1 MHNQDNG
8 ITDNASL
15 NQRDLPKIIDS
26 MLEGLQILSFDW
38 KYVYVNEAL
47 VSQSHYTRDQLIGSS
62 IFDLYPG
69 VQDTDVFSAL
79 KACMENRTSN
89 HIETEFEFPD
99 KKKSWFELSIQP
111 IAQGIL
117 ILSVDI
123 TNRKEAQEKF
133 AAKQRKYRTLFEQ
146 ASDGIFVSD
155 QSGRYLEVNQ
165 HACDM
170 LGYTKDELLAMT
182 VYDLLTDG
190 DPQPVRFDLLRDG
203 QSLLTARQLK
213 RKDGSFISAEIS
225 SKMLEDGKM
234 LGIVRDITGRR
245 QAEEQARVA
254 EQKFRKLTETAFDA
268 IILMNRLGNITFWNR
283 GAELIFG
290 YTQKDVLEKPLTVI
304 MPERLRALHENGLAR
319 YLATGQHHVMG
330 KVVEME
336 GQRKNGEIFP
346 IEISITSWQ
355 SNGENIFSGI
365 IRDITERTEARDKIQ
380 KLNENLEQK
389 VLERTAQLEE
399 TIHRLK
405 ESEEKF
411 EKAFYA
417 STASISI
424 SRLPD
429 SRFVDVNDTFVR
441 LTEYSREE
449 ILGKTSA
456 EIGMN
461 RDVERRQHLLDELR
475 ANGAVHDIEIAIRT
489 KSGKVLDML
498 SSSQIIILN
507 GQEFVLTIAYDITE
521 QKIIRQQLQTTNEEL
536 EAFTYSVSHDLRAPL
551 RLITGYSEML
561 LEDFGE
567 TMDERALK
575 NVKTIRRNVE
585 RMNVLIDALL
595 EFSKSGK
602 GGLQRSNVN
611 TVKMIENCLHT
622 VEPSY
627 SNKTEVIVNALPDV
641 YADPNLLNQA
651 WFNLI
656 SNAFKYSAKV
666 SHPRIEIGSVKRED
680 EIEFFI
686 RDNGAG
692 FNMQYA
698 DKLFN
703 VFQRLHSTAE
713 FEGTGIGLSLVKRIV
728 ERHGGQ
734 VWAMSA
740 PNEGAT
746 FFFTVPI
753 VSPTS

>member
-8 ITDNASL
+8 ITDNTSL
-15 NQRDLPKIIDS
+15 HQRDLPKIIDS

-47 VSQSHYTRDQLIGSS
+47 VSQSHYTREQLIGSS

-69 VQDTDVFSAL
+69 VRDTDVFSAL
-79 KACMENRTSN
+79 KACMENRISN

-133 AAKQRKYRTLFEQ
+133 AAKQRKYRILFEQ

-170 LGYTKDELLAMT
+170 LGYTKEELLAMT

-190 DPQPVRFDLLRDG
+190 DPQPVRFDLLLDG
-203 QSLLTARQLK
+203 QSLLTTRQLK
-213 RKDGSFISAEIS
+213 RKDGSFVSAEIS

-254 EQKFRKLTETAFDA
+254 EQKLRKLTETAFDA
-268 IILMNRLGNITFWNR
+268 IILMNQHGNITFWNR

-290 YTQKDVLEKPLTVI
+290 YTQNDVLKKPLTMI
-304 MPERLRALHENGLAR
+304 MPERFRALHENGLSR

-380 KLNENLEQK
+380 KLNQNLEQK
-389 VLERTAQLEE
+389 VLERTVQLEE

-441 LTEYSREE
+441 LLEYSREE

-475 ANGAVHDIEIAIRT
+475 ANGAVHDIEVAIRT

-567 TMDERALK
+567 TMNERALK
-575 NVKTIRRNVE
+575 NVNTIRRNVE
-585 RMNVLIDALL
+585 RMNLLIDALL

>member
-1 MHNQDNG
+1 MHGQDNG
-8 ITDNASL
+8 TTNNAGL
-15 NQRDLPKIIDS
+15 NQQDLPKIIDS
-26 MLEGLQILSFDW
+26 MIEGLQILNFDW

-47 VSQSHYTRDQLIGSS
+47 VSQSHYTREQLIGSS

-69 VQDTDVFSAL
+69 VRDTEVFSAL

-89 HIETEFEFPD
+89 HIETEFEFPN
-99 KKKSWFELSIQP
+99 KKKAWFELSIQP

-123 TNRKEAQEKF
+123 TNRKEAQDKF
-133 AAKQRKYRTLFEQ
+133 TAKQRKYRTLFEQ
-146 ASDGIFVSD
+146 ASDGIFISD

-170 LGYTKDELLAMT
+170 LGYTKEELLEMT

-190 DPQPVRFDLLRDG
+190 DPQPVRFDLLQDG
-203 QSLLTARQLK
+203 QTLLTTRQLK
-213 RKDGSFISAEIS
+213 RKDGSFISVETS

-234 LGIVRDITGRR
+234 LGIVRDITERR
-245 QAEEQARVA
+245 QAEEQAHVA

-268 IILMNRLGNITFWNR
+268 IILMNHLGDITFWNR

-290 YTQKDVLEKPLTVI
+290 YTQKDVLKKPLTMI
-304 MPERLRALHENGLAR
+304 MPERFRALHENGLAR
-319 YLATGQHHVMG
+319 YLATGQQHVMG

-355 SNGENIFSGI
+355 RNGENIFSGI

-380 KLNENLEQK
+380 KLNQNLEQK

-417 STASISI
+417 STASISL
-424 SRLPD
+424 SSLPD

-441 LTEYSREE
+441 LMEYSREE

-461 RDVERRQHLLDELR
+461 RDLERRQHLLDELR
-475 ANGAVHDIEIAIRT
+475 AKGAVHDIEVAIRT

-498 SSSQIIILN
+498 SSSQIIIIN
-507 GQEFVLTIAYDITE
+507 GREFVLTIAYDITE

-561 LEDFGE
+561 LEDFGD
-567 TMDERALK
+567 TLNERALK
-575 NVKTIRRNVE
+575 NVKIIRRNVG

-602 GGLQRSNVN
+602 GGLQRSKVN

-627 SNKTEVIVNALPDV
+627 SNKTEVILNTLPDV

-666 SHPRIEIGSVKRED
+666 SHPKIEIGSVKRED

-703 VFQRLHSTAE
+703 VFQRLHSTEE

-753 VSPTS
+753 VSSVL

>member
-1 MHNQDNG
+1 MHGQDNG
-8 ITDNASL
+8 ITNNTSL
-15 NQRDLPKIIDS
+15 NQGDLSKIVDS
-26 MLEGLQILSFDW
+26 MIEGLQILGFDW
-38 KYVYVNEAL
+38 KYVYVNDAL
-47 VSQSHYTRDQLIGSS
+47 VAQSHYTREQLIGGS

-69 VQDTDVFSAL
+69 VQDTAVFSAL
-79 KACMENRTSN
+79 KACMENRTPN
-89 HIETEFEFPD
+89 HIETEFEFPN
-99 KKKSWFELSIQP
+99 KTKSWFELSIQP

-123 TNRKEAQEKF
+123 TNRKEALEKF

-146 ASDGIFVSD
+146 ASDGIFISD
-155 QSGRYLEVNQ
+155 QAGRYLEVNQ

-170 LGYTKDELLAMT
+170 LGYTKEELLEMT

-190 DPQPVRFDLLRDG
+190 DSQPIRFDLLRDG
-203 QSLLTARQLK
+203 QTLLTTRPLK
-213 RKDGSFISAEIS
+213 RKDGSFIFVETN

-234 LGIVRDITGRR
+234 LGIVRDITERR
-245 QAEEQARVA
+245 QAQEKVKVA

-268 IILMNRLGNITFWNR
+268 IILMNQHGDITFWNR

-290 YTQKDVLEKPLTVI
+290 YTQEDVLQKPLTMI
-304 MPERLRALHENGLAR
+304 MPERFRALHENGLSR
-319 YLATGQHHVMG
+319 YLTTGQNHVMG

-336 GQRKNGEIFP
+336 GQRKSGEVFP

-355 SNGENIFSGI
+355 NNGEDIFSGI
-365 IRDITERTEARDKIQ
+365 IRDISERTEARDKIQ
-380 KLNENLEQK
+380 KLNQNLEQK
-389 VLERTAQLEE
+389 VRERTAQLEE
-399 TIHRLK
+399 SIHRLK

-424 SRLPD
+424 SQLPD

-449 ILGKTSA
+449 ILGRTSA

-461 RDVERRQHLLDELR
+461 RDLERRQHLLDELR
-475 ANGAVHDIEIAIRT
+475 SNGSVHDIEVAIRT

-498 SSSQIIILN
+498 SSSQIILLN
-507 GQEFVLTIAYDITE
+507 DREFVLTIAYDITE

-567 TMDERALK
+567 TMNERAMK
-575 NVKTIRRNVE
+575 NIKTIRRNVE

-595 EFSKSGK
+595 EFSKSGR

-611 TVKMIENCLHT
+611 TVQMIENCLHA

-666 SHPRIEIGSVKRED
+666 SHPKIEIGSVKRED

-703 VFQRLHSTAE
+703 VFQRLHSMEE
-713 FEGTGIGLSLVKRIV
+713 FEGTGIGLSLVKRII
-728 ERHGGQ
+728 ERHGGH

-746 FFFTVPI
+746 FYFTVPVLSP
-753 VSPTS
+753 VS